1 MDIII
6 NAAKSFVVF
15 LTNLYW
21 GDVEPLSVPY
31 VLLWVKSA
39 LLMQGLA
46 TISFLLALVSC
57 FVWSR
62 FLGRGMTG
70 KDFLDFA
77 ESIGGFSVLGLFV
90 WGLLLAPGPYN
101 VITIWLGVPGLVV
114 WAMMGFSLVQ
124 ILVSF
129 IIPTEYGMAPS
140 EQLKARPQSQ
150 VALTAQ
156 ASDPLAEYLSRK
168 K

>member
-21 GDVEPLSVPY
+21 GDVEPLSAPY

-46 TISFLLALVSC
+46 TISLLLALVSC

-114 WAMMGFSLVQ
+114 WAMMGFSFVQ

-129 IIPTEYGMAPS
+129 IVPTEYGMASS

-156 ASDPLAEYLSRK
+156 ASDLLAEYLSRK